1 MRNISFFAL
10 SAERPRRNHNPVAMG
25 CIPILISNTIFQ
37 KEEQD
42 LLEKWLVLGQAGSI
56 QDNMQGI
63 VPESSVKKIMI
74 DISRGQRNQLKHSQ

>member
-1 MRNISFFAL
+1 
-10 SAERPRRNHNPVAMG
+10 MG

-56 QDNMQGI
+56 QDNMQDI

-74 DISRGQRNQLKHSQ
+74 DISRGQRNQLKQSQ